1 MRRNSEDLIV
11 LSGDAPP
18 RRWAQPMP
26 LVEVVRAAVA
36 EVEDYNRVE
45 LLPIDDIGLA
55 GQAVSDVVHLL
66 AELIENATSFSPP
79 GTKVQIAGSSI
90 SSGYVLEIEDR
101 GLGMSDEEL
110 VEANDRLADPPIVD
124 FALSRMLGLYVVARL
139 AQRYNIKVQLRHSW
153 YGGITALVLLPPSLT
168 VRAPVPESLEAAHN
182 GQQRPQLTPPAR
194 PGPSGIPGQAA
205 SLAAVPPSPSQ
216 DTGYG
221 PSGVH
226 LPIFEAARSDWFD
239 EDIHRDHLPLRRHGA
254 EQPTVPQE
262 QWWDDDAGQEPPP
275 TTTADPLQHPPPANA
290 ADPLQEPPP
299 TSPAPPTPAA
309 PPPPAAARHRRAEQ
323 PSTPASSPPPAPA
336 TPLTPAGLPRRVPR
350 ANLAPG
356 ILAMQ
361 AEQEPPPV
369 SPDPPPAP
377 PSSDVPPGG
386 PARTPEQVR
395 SMLSSYRSG
404 VERGRTQA
412 GPQSATDASWSPG
425 SDDDPTQ

>member
-1 MRRNSEDLIV
+1 
-11 LSGDAPP
+11 
-18 RRWAQPMP
+18 MP

-79 GTKVQIAGSSI
+79 GTKVQVAGQSI
-90 SSGYVLEIEDR
+90 SSGYVIEIEDR
-101 GLGMSDEEL
+101 GLGMTDEEL
-110 VEANDRLADPPIVD
+110 VEANERLANPPMVD

-139 AQRYNIKVQLRHSW
+139 AERYNVKVQLRHSW

-168 VRAPVPESLEAAHN
+168 VGVAVPESLEAAHN
-182 GQQRPQLTPPAR
+182 GHQRPQLASPAR
-194 PGPSGIPGQAA
+194 PSPDGSSPGQVVAPPAA
-205 SLAAVPPSPSQ
+205 APPYPSDDMGDGQ
-216 DTGYG
+216 
-221 PSGVH
+221 PGVH

-239 EDIHRDHLPLRRHGA
+239 EGDIHRDHLPLRRHGA
-254 EQPTVPQE
+254 ERPHTAPEETEWADGVGPEPPADPLQPTT
-262 QWWDDDAGQEPPP
+262 ASTGEPLQHPP
-275 TTTADPLQHPPPANA
+275 APSPADPLQHPP
-290 ADPLQEPPP
+290 LP
-299 TSPAPPTPAA
+299 TSPAPPAGARHMRPEQPSW
-309 PPPPAAARHRRAEQ
+309 PPPPTAARHLRADQ
-323 PSTPASSPPPAPA
+323 PSTPASSPPPTSA

-356 ILAMQ
+356 ML

-369 SPDPPPAP
+369 SPDPPPDP
-377 PSSDVPPGG
+377 DLTRG
-386 PARTPEQVR
+386 ARGRSPEQVR

-412 GPQSATDASWSPG
+412 GPESDADASRSSR